1 MRVRLSVY
9 AGVILAVSIMSN
21 LSCTFHSV
29 EGSSLPAHTITVAQS
44 GKADVVGADSTALQK
59 AADML
64 RPGDTLE
71 IGPGAY
77 QMDNSLLIPSGVTVR
92 GAAAKTI
99 LLKSR
104 GVESP
109 LTEDGDYG
117 ESYLA
122 VAQPEKFH
130 PGMGVS
136 VVDDVLKDGWDISIS
151 KVVGING
158 RILHINPMTV
168 RDYDFALEFPVV
180 HA

>member
-9 AGVILAVSIMSN
+9 AGAVLAVSLMSN
-21 LSCTFHSV
+21 LSCAFHSA
-29 EGSSLPAHTITVAQS
+29 EGSSLPTHTITVARS

-59 AADML
+59 AADLL

-71 IGPGAY
+71 IGPGTY
-77 QMDNSLLIPSGVTVR
+77 QMDNSLLVPSGVTVR
-92 GAAAKTI
+92 GTPAKTI

-136 VVDDVLKDGWDISIS
+136 LADD
-151 KVVGING
+151 
-158 RILHINPMTV
+158 
-168 RDYDFALEFPVV
+168 
-180 HA
+180 